1 MTMIRLMSLTALDL
15 ISITMMNFAIIF
27 SLIWL
32 STTMTLTM
40 IVVVKAEAPA
50 MVMTAAADL

>member
-1 MTMIRLMSLTALDL
+1 MIRLMSLTALDL